1 MTQLFFF
8 FFFSVCST
16 SSSSTSKNNTRTRS
30 VHTSIFCAIEV
41 AKEPEWKKEKKA
53 GNKWKKVYDPLCEAK
68 GIRRKVNFLD
78 AKVMG

>member
-1 MTQLFFF
+1 MYVQLPLVLPRKTTLGQE
-8 FFFSVCST
+8 VC
-16 SSSSTSKNNTRTRS
+16 
-30 VHTSIFCAIEV
+30 TSIFCAIEV